1 MHYSRVTVKKKIQT
15 NADILNILSI
25 TTQDQQ
31 EQLTPNLGQK
41 VAKVKRDCQFSSW
54 LIELL

>member
-31 EQLTPNLGQK
+31 KQLTPYLGHKSGQ
-41 VAKVKRDCQFSSW
+41 S
-54 LIELL
+54 